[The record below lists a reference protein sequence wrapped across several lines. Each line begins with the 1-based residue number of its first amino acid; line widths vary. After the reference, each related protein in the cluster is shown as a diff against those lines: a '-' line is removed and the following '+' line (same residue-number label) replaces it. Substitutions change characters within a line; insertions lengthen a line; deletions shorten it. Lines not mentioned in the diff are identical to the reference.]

1 MKRVRIVVALAAVM
15 ALAFA
20 IPASAGARDKVGMI
34 DFGNGDPVKGHI
46 SIDRG
51 ADSVDVNAHLRG
63 LNPGHAFTVWAV
75 IWNDP
80 TKCDSGCG
88 EDDLGVDDNVV
99 IFSGIGG
106 VANGGGNLN
115 GNSTLPSSG
124 GTGPIN
130 GGVTETENAEIHF
143 VVQDHGPASD
153 DAATLLAQ
161 TTTFEGGCG
170 DGEPPTPPNLGADE
184 DDTCLDVQAAIFLP

>member
-1 MKRVRIVVALAAVM
+1 MKRVRIVFALAAVM
-15 ALAFA
+15 ALVFA

-51 ADSVDVNAHLRG
+51 ADSVDVNAQLRG

-75 IWNDP
+75 IWND
-80 TKCDSGCG
+80 TSVCGATCDEG
-88 EDDLGVDDNVV
+88 DLGKSGNAV
-99 IFSGIGG
+99 IFSGVGG

-115 GNSTLPSSG
+115 GNGTLPSSG
-124 GTGPIN
+124 GDGPIP
-130 GGVTETENAEIHF
+130 GGVTNVEGAEIHF
-143 VVQDHGPASD
+143 VVQDHGEASD
-153 DAATLLAQ
+153 DAAILLLQ

-170 DGEPPTPPNLGADE
+170 NGIPGPPAE
-184 DDTCLDVQAAIFLP
+184 WETCVDVQAAVFQP

>member
-1 MKRVRIVVALAAVM
+1 MKRARIVFALAAVM
-15 ALAFA
+15 ALVFA
-20 IPASAGARDKVGMI
+20 IPANAGARDKAGMI
-34 DFGNGDPVKGHI
+34 DFGTGEPVAGHI

-51 ADSVDVNAHLRG
+51 DDSVDVNAHLRG

-80 TKCDSGCG
+80 LECDGGCG
-88 EDDLGVDDNVV
+88 EDDLGATGNVV

-115 GNSTLPSSG
+115 GNTTLPSSG
-124 GTGPIN
+124 GDGPIP
-130 GGVTETENAEIHF
+130 GGVTDTEGAEIHF
-143 VVQDHGPASD
+143 VIQDHGEASD
-153 DAATLLAQ
+153 DAATLLLQ

-170 DGEPPTPPNLGADE
+170 DGAPPTAPP
-184 DDTCLDVQAAIFLP
+184 DTCVDVQAAVFQP

>member
-1 MKRVRIVVALAAVM
+1 MKKARIVFALAAVM
-15 ALAFA
+15 ALVSA
-20 IPASAGARDKVGMI
+20 IPANAGARDKAGMI
-34 DFGNGDPVKGHI
+34 NIDGTDPVRGHI

-51 ADSVDVNAHLRG
+51 AESVDVNAHLRG

-80 TKCDSGCG
+80 LECDGGCDEG
-88 EDDLGVDDNVV
+88 DLGATGNVV

-115 GNSTLPSSG
+115 GNGTLTE
-124 GTGPIN
+124 GTGPIP
-130 GGVTETENAEIHF
+130 GAVTDGQNAEVHF
-143 VVQDHGPASD
+143 IVQDHGPASD
-153 DAATLLAQ
+153 DPATLLLQ

-170 DGEPPTPPNLGADE
+170 NGMPPTAPP
-184 DDTCLDVQAAIFLP
+184 DTCVDVQAAVFLP

>member
-1 MKRVRIVVALAAVM
+1 MKKVRIVFALAAVM
-15 ALAFA
+15 ALVFA
-20 IPASAGARDKVGMI
+20 IPANAGARDKAGMI
-34 DFGNGDPVKGHI
+34 NINGTDPVRGHI

-51 ADSVDVNAHLRG
+51 AESVDVNAHLRG

-80 TKCDSGCG
+80 GECDAGGCG
-88 EDDLGVDDNVV
+88 EDNLGVDGNVV

-106 VANGGGNLN
+106 VASGGGNLN
-115 GNSTLPSSG
+115 ASGTLPEDG
-124 GTGPIN
+124 GDGPIP
-130 GGVTETENAEIHF
+130 GGVTNTEGAEIHF

-153 DAATLLAQ
+153 NAADLLLQ

-170 DGEPPTPPNLGADE
+170 DGAPPTAPPE
-184 DDTCLDVQAAIFLP
+184 TCVDVQAAVFLP